1 MAQVY
6 MFSEEDE
13 ERLNRIKEAYQ
24 NALPSKFRRVIRKT
38 LLFRLARCYFI
49 AKEKTFFPDMP
60 RKSFMRRYFENVAWA
75 IKYKRANVT
84 YNRYGLDIKNFRKS
98 DDYLEIHTKTLDQ
111 IGEHHQGHPMAEY
124 RKENVSI
131 RYSIIAD
138 HKHLFYAYM
147 DSIMPGTV
155 PNTRVVFQGN
165 KAIAPYDDTKNL
177 KQLLLDMPDG
187 KYICKPVLGS
197 QGNLI
202 VVITKKGDS
211 IKFSNPEVNIDL
223 LIEESKES
231 PFLVQDFLKQ
241 HDDLNK
247 LNAETVNTLRI
258 VSTRWNEETHILA
271 AMIRIGA
278 KKKQIVDNA
287 SAGGTFVGVN
297 IEKGELEKYGYFY
310 DRPRTTHHPVSNI
323 KYEGYKL
330 PYWDETIDM
339 IKKAHP
345 VIFGFSTIGWDIAFT
360 PDGPV
365 IVEINQRFSVKG
377 LQICNGGLRKR
388 WEELKKK

>member
-1 MAQVY
+1 MAQTY

-13 ERLNRIKEAYQ
+13 EKLNKIKETYQ
-24 NALPSKFRRVIRKT
+24 GIVPLRLRKFLRKT
-38 LLFRLARCYFI
+38 LTFRLIRCYFI

-60 RKSFMRRYFENVAWA
+60 RKNFIRRYFDNVAWA
-75 IKYKRANVT
+75 IKYKRSNVT
-84 YNRYGLDIKNFRKS
+84 YNRYGLDIKNFRKC
-98 DDYLEIHTKTLDQ
+98 DDYLEIHAKTLDQ
-111 IGEHHQGHPMAEY
+111 IGEHHKGHPMAEY

-138 HKHLFYAYM
+138 HKHLFYSYM

-155 PNTRVVFQGN
+155 PNTRLVFQGN
-165 KAIAPYDDTKNL
+165 KAIAPYDDTKDL
-177 KQLLLDMPDG
+177 KQLLNDLPDG

-202 VVITKKGDS
+202 VVISKKGKN
-211 IKFSNPEVNIDL
+211 IKFSDSNVTLDL

-241 HDDLNK
+241 HKDLNA
-247 LNAETVNTLRI
+247 LNEETVNTLRI

-278 KKKQIVDNA
+278 KKSQIVDNA

-297 IEKGELEKYGYFY
+297 INKGELEEFGYFY
-310 DRPRTTHHPVSNI
+310 DRPRTDHHPVSKI
-323 KYEGYKL
+323 KYKGYKI
-330 PYWDETIDM
+330 PYWEETIDM

-345 VIFGFSTIGWDIAFT
+345 VIFGFSTIGWDIAIT